1 MSDYVKV
8 HEQAVSNALGHW
20 DTAAQQ
26 AATEFKAKAQAALAA
41 FNNAAWAG
49 NDTAGKDFKEAIN
62 VQAVTEGLGQP
73 RFKGPNEPLNG
84 AAAVDACVHLGV
96 RTRNAI
102 GRSVE
107 SDSMQASELKK
118 AQAKMTAEKA

>member
-1 MSDYVKV
+1 MGDYVKV

-20 DTAAQQ
+20 DTAAAQ
-26 AATEFKAKAQAALAA
+26 AALEFKAKAQAALAA
-41 FNNAAWAG
+41 FNNAEWAG
-49 NDTAGKDFKEAIN
+49 NDSAGKEFKKSIE
-62 VQAVTEGLGQP
+62 VQAVTEGLDHP
-73 RFKGPNEPLNG
+73 RYADVNGPLNG
-84 AAAVDACVHLGV
+84 LATVDACVALGV
-96 RTRNAI
+96 RTGRAL